1 MEEEI
6 KKTENEESAEVQT
19 IQQCPLTTK
28 RELSKNPL
36 LLENCLPDTIS
47 EASVTS
53 SNAYGMMLY
62 DAKGKE
68 KETPLASDDRDK
80 MEFDS
85 KMSGNGN
92 QNYRNGNQKLQ
103 LVEQTMAQILDLPL
117 DSIDSC
123 STALRC
129 QGMLLI
135 QDLSQV
141 EPSHWPKEKLL
152 STCIASV
159 FALPSIDTLQSQ
171 SKEEVDVQALY
182 KQTLEAIESM
192 LKSLLAERPN
202 IDELA
207 TLLEHLMPWMIS
219 GQAHE
224 RARAANTYVSL
235 LKFAATCPT
244 FHVSPDGCPKLGRLI
259 GQLCLRLSDPQEEI
273 GEQAMEGMYFLYSLM
288 LRQKGFENK
297 SDSLEAEEIQLYE
310 EILGSYDPTMSHQN
324 ITHIIQEFL
333 PYLTALQITE
343 LLLTAIDCLKEA
355 NRSTTAASRDITSVI
370 LQRYMHRLH
379 GQVPEIVDKIYQQLG
394 SIYQYQDRQ
403 IMMGVLAQLAH
414 TYMAEVCSAL
424 LQCPLPIDRY
434 ASEMWHVLT
443 KTCSNDDLTLLVNV
457 LLKKLQLSP
466 KVTGNYITPLAAAS
480 AFSKLLSMPK
490 SSEVALYI
498 YPRLLMALLVQVHYS
513 IRHSVI
519 KNSDSQEE
527 FEPVGYIVAALKTLL
542 LAVRCYCE
550 FTLIEK
556 ERGWELLTSCED
568 HHRGVG
574 LIARIMLQ
582 TSNYDLLRILYLLV
596 PFLERGDEEHQ
607 ITGLAFFSELLC
619 MSEARRLPKQYSL
632 YRLKRG
638 LANENPV
645 IRALCIK
652 GLVNIAYWI
661 GKEEVKIV
669 LPAMTKGLSGMDG
682 QLFVE
687 AVAEIEKILNG
698 SEGADCIC
706 DISLSL
712 QELFSDERASVRASA
727 ICLFGKM
734 VKRAKKNNKHAMRHQ
749 VLENLVPLLLRLEEE
764 DPDIHKE
771 CSYALNESFQF
782 LGWKLPKQVVSR
794 KAWPE
799 HEEVLDETCQY
810 LVQKQEANL
819 QRFLYQDL
827 YYTQSELLPI
837 KRASIVFLGFLVQHM
852 DSKAGTTDLEMIIHA
867 LEGLMHD
874 PDASVCIAAAH
885 AHERVSSVLSNQKE
899 RLESNCKTEA
909 GDTAA
914 ENALR
919 SSRALNSIRHTPS
932 RLLAVINLWRSA
944 NGN

>member
-1 MEEEI
+1 
-6 KKTENEESAEVQT
+6 
-19 IQQCPLTTK
+19 
-28 RELSKNPL
+28 
-36 LLENCLPDTIS
+36 
-47 EASVTS
+47 
-53 SNAYGMMLY
+53 
-62 DAKGKE
+62 
-68 KETPLASDDRDK
+68 
-80 MEFDS
+80 
-85 KMSGNGN
+85 
-92 QNYRNGNQKLQ
+92 
-103 LVEQTMAQILDLPL
+103 
-117 DSIDSC
+117 
-123 STALRC
+123 
-129 QGMLLI
+129 MLLI
-135 QDLSQV
+135 QDLSQM
-141 EPSHWPKEKLL
+141 ELSHWPKEKLL

-159 FALPSIDTLQSQ
+159 FALPSLDTLQSQ
-171 SKEEVDVQALY
+171 SNEEVPVQALY

-202 IDELA
+202 IAELA
-207 TLLEHLMPWMIS
+207 ALLEHLMPWIIS

-224 RARAANTYVSL
+224 RARAVNTYVSL

-244 FHVSPDGCPKLGRLI
+244 FHASPDECPKLGHLI
-259 GQLCLRLSDPQEEI
+259 GQLCLRLNDPQKEI
-273 GEQAMEGMYFLYSLM
+273 GEHAMEGMYFLYSLM
-288 LRQKGFENK
+288 LRQNAFENK
-297 SDSLEAEEIQLYE
+297 SDSLEAEEIQLCE
-310 EILGSYDPTMSHQN
+310 EILGSYDPTLSHQN

-355 NRSTTAASRDITSVI
+355 NKSTTAASRDITSVI

-379 GQVPEIVDKIYQQLG
+379 RQVPEIVDKIYQQLG

-403 IMMGVLAQLAH
+403 IMMEILAQLAH
-414 TYMAEVCSAL
+414 AYMAEVCSAL

-443 KTCSNDDLTLLVNV
+443 KTCSYNDLTLLVNV
-457 LLKKLQLSP
+457 LLKKLQMSP

-498 YPRLLMALLVQVHYS
+498 FPRLLMALLVQVHYS

-542 LAVRCYCE
+542 LAARCYCE

-568 HHRGVG
+568 HHRGVS
-574 LIARIMLQ
+574 LIARVMLQ
-582 TSNYDLLRILYLLV
+582 TSYYYDVLRILYLLV

-638 LANENPV
+638 LTNENPV

-652 GLVNIAYWI
+652 GLVNITYWI

-669 LPAMTKGLSGMDG
+669 LPAMTKSLTGMDG
-682 QLFVE
+682 RLFVD
-687 AVAEIEKILNG
+687 AVAEIEKILIG
-698 SEGADCIC
+698 PEGADCIC

-727 ICLFGKM
+727 ISLFGKM

-749 VLENLVPLLLRLEEE
+749 VLENLVPLLLHLEEE

-799 HEEVLDETCQY
+799 NEEVLDETCQY
-810 LVQKQEANL
+810 LPITHFLSFQVQKQEANL

-852 DSKAGTTDLEMIIHA
+852 DSKAGSTDLEMIIHA

-874 PDASVCIAAAH
+874 PDASVCLAAAH
-885 AHERVSSVLSNQKE
+885 AHERVSAVLSNQKE
-899 RLESNCKTEA
+899 RLEGNSKTE
-909 GDTAA
+909 DSDSAA
-914 ENALR
+914 ESVLR
-919 SSRALNSIRHTPS
+919 SSRALNTIRHTPS
-932 RLLAVINLWRSA
+932 RLFAVINLWRSA